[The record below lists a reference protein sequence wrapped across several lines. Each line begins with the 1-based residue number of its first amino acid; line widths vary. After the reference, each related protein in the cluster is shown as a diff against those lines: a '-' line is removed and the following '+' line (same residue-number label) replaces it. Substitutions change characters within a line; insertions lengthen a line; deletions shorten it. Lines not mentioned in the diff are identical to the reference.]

1 MNTLIIDNSQMI
13 QKNTGPPPNYESINN
28 LIYSNVY
35 SKITIPQFV
44 SEMPITEL
52 SVQNTRLYNYK
63 VDLANASTLKLVK
76 LTLQNF
82 IVFQTKIIANFS
94 GLSSLTLVGT
104 RINDFSFINNL
115 SLRELT
121 IQLADFSFEE
131 KRIITRQTGLQKLAL
146 NKCNFRELHLLQE
159 LTQLRELSL
168 IGNKLKNSDF
178 VDCKF
183 KYLQQINVSSN
194 QLKSLDNIVDISTQ
208 LIGINASLNK
218 IGKLLYNQQ
227 QPEYYLEE
235 LDISSNKL
243 IDIGALELFPRLIDL
258 NISHNKLGEKLMR
271 VIQTVPLQSINI
283 TNTQVTTMGFINK
296 DTIRHVTFKNNYC
309 CQNMSSFFSWPN
321 LSTFKILYNN
331 APLSNKHCK
340 NIIFVKQFQLNLTE
354 LHYQNKYIVYKTIQQ
369 RYNEKVAKMAKVLR
383 QSMNFFEQQTK
394 ELNFLLMLMK
404 TQNGREQQQ
413 ELNIL
418 QYNVLNGKQK
428 IYNQT
433 NRNRLLHNFM
443 QKQQL
448 CVLNIQGVE

>member
-1 MNTLIIDNSQMI
+1 MNTLILDNSQMNK
-13 QKNTGPPPNYESINN
+13 KNTNPPPNYASINN
-28 LIYSNVY
+28 IIYNNVY

-52 SVQNTRLYNYK
+52 SVQNTRLYSYK
-63 VDLANASTLKLVK
+63 VDLTNTSTLKLVK

-82 IVFQTKIIANFS
+82 IVFQTEIIANFS

-104 RINDFSFINNL
+104 RINDFSFIRHFNL
-115 SLRELT
+115 KELT
-121 IQLADFSFEE
+121 IQLANFSFEE
-131 KRIITRQTGLQKLAL
+131 KRIITRQTELQKLAL

-168 IGNKLKNSDF
+168 IGNKLKNEDF
-178 VDCKF
+178 IDCRF

-208 LIGINASLNK
+208 LIGINARLNK
-218 IGKLLYNQQ
+218 IGKLLYKQQ
-227 QPEYYLEE
+227 QTEYYLEE

-243 IDIGALELFPRLIDL
+243 FDIGALKLFPRLIDL

-271 VIQTVPLQSINI
+271 VIQNLPLQSINI
-283 TNTQVTTMGFINK
+283 TNTQVSTMSFINK

-309 CQNMSSFFSWPN
+309 CQNLSSFFSWPN
-321 LSTFKILYNN
+321 LVTFKLFYNN

-340 NIIFVKQFQLNLTE
+340 NLLFVKQSQLNLTE
-354 LHYQNKYIVYKTIQQ
+354 LYYQNKYMKYQTIQQ
-369 RYNEKVAKMAKVLR
+369 RYSEKVKKMAKVLR
-383 QSMNFFEQQTK
+383 YSMNLFEQQTK

-428 IYNQT
+428 IKNQM
-433 NRNRLLHNFM
+433 NKNWLLHNLM
-443 QKQQL
+443 QKQQQCL
-448 CVLNIQGVE
+448 LNIKGAE